1 MQEQQSPVEAALAE
15 LNANLAVART
25 QSEDHVVLPKQ
36 TAVWVRD
43 LLEDMAEGRL
53 VRPPEPDEEMTTQ
66 QVANLLGVSR
76 PFVVKLIDEGR
87 LPGHKVGTHRRV
99 YTRDAHAYKQ
109 RMGSVSYTHLTLPTK
124 RIV

>member
-1 MQEQQSPVEAALAE
+1 MREQHSPVEDALAE
-15 LNANLAVART
+15 LNNNLAVART
-25 QSEDHVVLPKQ
+25 QEKDHVTLPKQ

-43 LLEDMAEGRL
+43 LLEDLAEGRL

-76 PFVVKLIDEGR
+76 PFVVKLIDEGK

-99 YTRDAHAYKQ
+99 YTRDAHVFKE
-109 RMGSVSYTHLTLPTK
+109 K
-124 RIV
+124 RG

>member
-1 MQEQQSPVEAALAE
+1 MQVQQSPVEAALAE
-15 LNANLAVART
+15 LNTNLAVART
-25 QSEDHVVLPKQ
+25 QSDDHVVLPKQ

-66 QVANLLGVSR
+66 QVADLLGVSR

-99 YTRDAHAYKQ
+99 CTRDAHAYKQ
-109 RMGSVSYTHLTLPTK
+109 RMG
-124 RIV
+124 

>member
-25 QSEDHVVLPKQ
+25 QSDDHVVLPKQ

-66 QVANLLGVSR
+66 QVADLLGVSR
-76 PFVVKLIDEGR
+76 PFVVKLIDDGR

-109 RMGSVSYTHLTLPTK
+109 RMG
-124 RIV
+124 

>member
-66 QVANLLGVSR
+66 QVADLLGVSR

-109 RMGSVSYTHLTLPTK
+109 KMG
-124 RIV
+124 

>member
-1 MQEQQSPVEAALAE
+1 MQEQQSPVEVALAE

-109 RMGSVSYTHLTLPTK
+109 KMG
-124 RIV
+124 

>member
-1 MQEQQSPVEAALAE
+1 MREQQSPVEDALAE
-15 LNANLAVART
+15 LNNNLAVART
-25 QSEDHVVLPKQ
+25 QEKDHVTLPKQ

-43 LLEDMAEGRL
+43 LLEDLAEGRL

-76 PFVVKLIDEGR
+76 PFVVKLIDDGK

-99 YTRDAHAYKQ
+99 YTRDAHAFKE
-109 RMGSVSYTHLTLPTK
+109 K
-124 RIV
+124 RG

>member
-109 RMGSVSYTHLTLPTK
+109 RMG
-124 RIV
+124 

>member
-15 LNANLAVART
+15 LNTNLAVART
-25 QSEDHVVLPKQ
+25 QSDDHVVLPKQ

-109 RMGSVSYTHLTLPTK
+109 KMG
-124 RIV
+124 

>member
-15 LNANLAVART
+15 LNANLAAART

-66 QVANLLGVSR
+66 QVANLLGVSS

-109 RMGSVSYTHLTLPTK
+109 RMG
-124 RIV
+124 

>member
-1 MQEQQSPVEAALAE
+1 MREQQSPVEDALAE
-15 LNANLAVART
+15 LNNNLAVART
-25 QSEDHVVLPKQ
+25 RAEDHVTLPKQ

-43 LLEDMAEGRL
+43 LLEDLAEGRL

-76 PFVVKLIDEGR
+76 PFVVKLIDDGK

-99 YTRDAHAYKQ
+99 YTRDAHAFKQ
-109 RMGSVSYTHLTLPTK
+109 K
-124 RIV
+124 RG

>member
-1 MQEQQSPVEAALAE
+1 MREQQSPVEDALAE
-15 LNANLAVART
+15 LNNNLAVART
-25 QSEDHVVLPKQ
+25 RAEDHVTLPKQ

-43 LLEDMAEGRL
+43 LLEDLAEGRL

-87 LPGHKVGTHRRV
+87 LTGHKVGTHRRV
-99 YTRDAHAYKQ
+99 YTRDAVAYKDQMANIRGQ
-109 RMGSVSYTHLTLPTK
+109 R
-124 RIV
+124 

>member
-25 QSEDHVVLPKQ
+25 QSEDHVVLPNQ

-109 RMGSVSYTHLTLPTK
+109 RMG
-124 RIV
+124 

>member
-25 QSEDHVVLPKQ
+25 QSDDHVVLPKQ

-43 LLEDMAEGRL
+43 LLEDMADGRL

-109 RMGSVSYTHLTLPTK
+109 RMG
-124 RIV
+124 

>member
-53 VRPPEPDEEMTTQ
+53 VRPPGPDEEMTTQ

-109 RMGSVSYTHLTLPTK
+109 RMG
-124 RIV
+124 

>member
-1 MQEQQSPVEAALAE
+1 
-15 LNANLAVART
+15 
-25 QSEDHVVLPKQ
+25 
-36 TAVWVRD
+36 
-43 LLEDMAEGRL
+43 
-53 VRPPEPDEEMTTQ
+53 MTTQ

-109 RMGSVSYTHLTLPTK
+109 RMG
-124 RIV
+124 

>member
-43 LLEDMAEGRL
+43 LLGDMAEGRL

-109 RMGSVSYTHLTLPTK
+109 RMG
-124 RIV
+124 

>member
-1 MQEQQSPVEAALAE
+1 LWFIVERMREQQSPVEDALAE
-15 LNANLAVART
+15 LNNNLAVART
-25 QSEDHVVLPKQ
+25 RAEDHVTLPKQ

-43 LLEDMAEGRL
+43 LLEDLAEGRL

-76 PFVVKLIDEGR
+76 PFVVKLIDDGK

-99 YTRDAHAYKQ
+99 YTRDAHAFKE
-109 RMGSVSYTHLTLPTK
+109 K
-124 RIV
+124 RG

>member
-66 QVANLLGVSR
+66 QVADLLGVSR

-99 YTRDAHAYKQ
+99 YTRDAHTYKQ
-109 RMGSVSYTHLTLPTK
+109 RMG
-124 RIV
+124 

>member
-1 MQEQQSPVEAALAE
+1 MHEQQSPVEAALAE

-25 QSEDHVVLPKQ
+25 QSDDHVVLPKQ

-109 RMGSVSYTHLTLPTK
+109 RMG
-124 RIV
+124 

>member
-43 LLEDMAEGRL
+43 LLEDMADGRL

-109 RMGSVSYTHLTLPTK
+109 RMG
-124 RIV
+124 

>member
-1 MQEQQSPVEAALAE
+1 MREQQSPVEDALAE
-15 LNANLAVART
+15 LNNNLAVART
-25 QSEDHVVLPKQ
+25 RAEDHVTLPKQ

-43 LLEDMAEGRL
+43 LLEDLAEGRL

-76 PFVVKLIDEGR
+76 PFVVKLIDEGK

-99 YTRDAHAYKQ
+99 YTRDAHAFKQ
-109 RMGSVSYTHLTLPTK
+109 K
-124 RIV
+124 RG

>member
-15 LNANLAVART
+15 LNANLAVARA

-66 QVANLLGVSR
+66 QVADLLGVSR
-76 PFVVKLIDEGR
+76 PFVVKLIDDGR

-109 RMGSVSYTHLTLPTK
+109 RMG
-124 RIV
+124 

>member
-76 PFVVKLIDEGR
+76 PFVIKLIDEGR

-109 RMGSVSYTHLTLPTK
+109 RMG
-124 RIV
+124 

>member
-25 QSEDHVVLPKQ
+25 QSDDHVVLPKQ

-87 LPGHKVGTHRRV
+87 LPGRKVGTHRRV

-109 RMGSVSYTHLTLPTK
+109 RMG
-124 RIV
+124 

>member
-1 MQEQQSPVEAALAE
+1 MPEQQSPVEAALAE
-15 LNANLAVART
+15 LNGNLAVARS
-25 QSEDHVVLPKQ
+25 QSKDEVVLPKR

-53 VRPPEPDEEMTTQ
+53 VRPPEPDDEMTTQ

-76 PFVVKLIDEGR
+76 PFVVKLIDDGR

-99 YTRDAHAYKQ
+99 YTRDAYAYKEKQ
-109 RMGSVSYTHLTLPTK
+109 G
-124 RIV
+124 

>member
-25 QSEDHVVLPKQ
+25 QSDDHVVLPKQ
-36 TAVWVRD
+36 TAVWARD

-109 RMGSVSYTHLTLPTK
+109 RMG
-124 RIV
+124 

>member
-66 QVANLLGVSR
+66 QVATLLGVSR

-109 RMGSVSYTHLTLPTK
+109 RMG
-124 RIV
+124 

>member
-1 MQEQQSPVEAALAE
+1 MREQQSPVEDALAE
-15 LNANLAVART
+15 LNNNLAVART
-25 QSEDHVVLPKQ
+25 RAEDHVTLPKQ

-43 LLEDMAEGRL
+43 LLEDLAEGRL

-109 RMGSVSYTHLTLPTK
+109 RMG
-124 RIV
+124 

>member
-109 RMGSVSYTHLTLPTK
+109 KMG
-124 RIV
+124 